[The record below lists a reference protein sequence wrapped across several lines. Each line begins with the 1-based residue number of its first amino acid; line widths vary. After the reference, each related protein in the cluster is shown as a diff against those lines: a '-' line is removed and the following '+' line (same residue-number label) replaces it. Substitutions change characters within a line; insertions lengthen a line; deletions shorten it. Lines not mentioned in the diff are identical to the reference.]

1 MANLTGRERSHYV
14 RRMFGRIAP
23 RYDLLNRIM
32 TGGQDVRCRREA
44 VGGLQLAPGARILD
58 VGAGTGDIAFEAR
71 RRLSE
76 GRVVATDLTFEMMAL
91 GRRKPGGDQLDWVL
105 ADALHLPFAE
115 GVFDGV
121 ISGYLLRNVPDVPA
135 ALREQHRVLDAGGRI
150 VSLDTTPPK
159 RNLLKPFIDLYMH
172 RVIPLL
178 GRLIT
183 GDAAAYTYLPDT
195 TASFIP
201 ADRLAGLFRQAGF
214 SRVSFVRRLFGV
226 MAIHR
231 GHKE

>member
-1 MANLTGRERSHYV
+1 MANLSGNERSRYV

-23 RYDLLNRIM
+23 RYDLLNRLM

-44 VGGLQLAPGARILD
+44 VDGLQISPGFRVLD
-58 VGAGTGDIAFEAR
+58 AGAGTGDIAFEAR
-71 RRLSE
+71 RRLPG
-76 GRVVATDLTFEMMAL
+76 GRVVAADLTYEMMAL
-91 GRRKPGGDQLDWVL
+91 GKRKAGGDDVDWVL
-105 ADALHLPFAE
+105 ADALQLPFAE

-135 ALREQHRVLDAGGRI
+135 ALAEQQRVLAPGGRM
-150 VSLDTTPPK
+150 VSLDTTPP
-159 RNLLKPFIDLYMH
+159 RQNLLKPFIDFYMQ

-183 GDAAAYTYLPDT
+183 GDTAAYTYLPDT
-195 TASFIP
+195 TANFIP
-201 ADRLAGLFRQAGF
+201 AEKLAGLMEGAGF
-214 SRVSFVRRLFGV
+214 SEVSFVRRLFGV

-231 GHKE
+231 GQKG

>member
-1 MANLTGRERSHYV
+1 MANLTGRERSQYV

-23 RYDLLNRIM
+23 RYDLLNRLM
-32 TGGQDVRCRREA
+32 TGGQDVRCRRVSVDALEMS
-44 VGGLQLAPGARILD
+44 PGVRILD
-58 VGAGTGDIAFEAR
+58 VGAGTGDIAFEAHN
-71 RRLSE
+71 RLVD
-76 GRVVATDLTFEMMAL
+76 GRVIATDLTYEMMAL
-91 GRRKPGGDQLDWVL
+91 GRRKPGGDCVDWVL

-115 GVFDGV
+115 GVFEGV

-135 ALREQHRVLDAGGRI
+135 ALDEQHRVLSPGGRM
-150 VSLDTTPPK
+150 VSLDTTPPRK
-159 RNLLKPFIDLYMH
+159 NLLKPLIDFYMH

-195 TASFIP
+195 TANFIP
-201 ADRLAGLFRQAGF
+201 AEKLAGLMEQTGF
-214 SRVSFVRRLFGV
+214 SEVSFVRRLFGV

-231 GHKE
+231 GQKG